1 MKVNRFLVGLL
12 LAALAVAVAPVHQPA
27 QAQSSSIRTRNS
39 WLRQM
44 DNYRSASS
52 AKDRC
57 FWVDMLRSSGVDLM
71 EQGDASLARQFNS
84 FLPRTGCRKSPIVI
98 DPSAKGSSTVP
109 GPNEG
114 GAPPMP
120 AMAGGGCTI
129 SIAQMEEFRRTRR
142 MVLYC

>member
-1 MKVNRFLVGLL
+1 MKLNRFLVGLP
-12 LAALAVAVAPVHQPA
+12 LAALLIAATPVHQPA

-52 AKDRC
+52 ATKC
-57 FWVDMLRSSGVDLM
+57 FWVDMLRQSGLDLM

-98 DPSAKGSSTVP
+98 DPSANESSTLP

-120 AMAGGGCTI
+120 VMAGGDCRI